1 MSFKQTDDLLII
13 SFKGLKIFTLNIID
27 NLYTETG

>member
-13 SFKGLKIFTLNIID
+13 SLKGLKIFTLKITD
-27 NLYTETG
+27 NSDTGTG